1 MASRRPAGPHAVTGT
16 WSLADDLPPP
26 LRLAVAYAP
35 ARARAAWT
43 SLLVLDQRL
52 ARMALAAGEPVLAQ
66 IRLAWWRDRFA
77 EPASAWPQGEPLLAA
92 LREWDSERA
101 ALEGLVDGWE
111 RLVGSDLE
119 RAAIP
124 ACAEKRVAALV
135 ALDRLL
141 GGNAAEA
148 VGTVARSWSLADLA
162 LRLGEQSPTSSA
174 RAVRLP
180 RAMRPLVVLD
190 GLAHSTDVSGWRALG
205 RTMRLGM
212 LGR

>member
-1 MASRRPAGPHAVTGT
+1 MTAE
-16 WSLADDLPPP
+16 WSLSDDLPPP

-43 SLLVLDQRL
+43 AFLVLDQRL

-92 LREWDSERA
+92 LRGWDGERA

-111 RLVGSDLE
+111 GLVGVELD

-124 ACAEKRVAALV
+124 ACAEKRVAALA

-141 GGNAAEA
+141 GGSSAEA
-148 VGTVARSWSLADLA
+148 VGAVARRWALADLTM
-162 LRLGEQSPTSSA
+162 RLGEESTTPSA
-174 RAVRLP
+174 RAIRLP
-180 RAMRPLVVLD
+180 RTMRPLIVLD
-190 GLAHSTDVSGWRALG
+190 GLARQDDASGWRAMV